1 LKQVS
6 ALVPQE
12 GFEMGLM
19 DAMMDMMIKSISKEK
34 REQMMINMMPMMME
48 GIDFNEFMPKMMTDM
63 LKDVTVDDLIA
74 FIKRGIEEQ
83 DKLKEL
89 ADKIAQAN
97 LMQQMMF
104 KVYQSKLDF
113 DETVSA
119 VAEAAPRNGWEIPDI
134 RDLQKEYQKAGLSD
148 ATKVKIIY
156 FCNPQGGY
164 DILKD
169 DRNKS
174 MSVMMPM
181 GVSIYETS
189 DGQVEIAA
197 MNLGMMSGM
206 FSGVVQ
212 EVLNNGAANL
222 EKTLQGI
229 VG

>member
-1 LKQVS
+1 MLK
-6 ALVPQE
+6 E
-12 GFEMGLM
+12 GVKMDLM
-19 DAMMDMMIKSISKEK
+19 DKVMDMMIKVISQKK
-34 REQMMINMMPMMME
+34 REQMMINMMPKMME
-48 GIDFNEFMPKMMTDM
+48 GIDIYEFMPKMMTDM
-63 LKDVTVDDLIA
+63 LKDVTVDDVIA

-89 ADKIAQAN
+89 ADKIAKAN

-104 KVYQSKLDF
+104 KVYQSKLGF

-119 VAEAAPRNGWEIPDI
+119 VAEAAPGNGWEIPDI
-134 RDLQKEYQKAGLSD
+134 RDLQKEYQGAGLSD
-148 ATKVKIIY
+148 ATKVKILY

-169 DRNKS
+169 DSNKS

-181 GVSIYETS
+181 GVSIYETT
-189 DGQVEIAA
+189 DGRVEIAA

-206 FSGVVQ
+206 FSGVAQ

-222 EKTLQGI
+222 EKTLLG
-229 VG
+229 VVE

>member
-1 LKQVS
+1 MS
-6 ALVPQE
+6 
-12 GFEMGLM
+12 LM
-19 DAMMDMMIKSISKEK
+19 DAVMDMMIKSINQEK
-34 REQMMINMMPMMME
+34 REKMMINMMPKMME
-48 GIDFNEFMPKMMTDM
+48 GIDIHELMPKMMTNM
-63 LKDVTVDDLIA
+63 LKDVTVDDVIA
-74 FIKRGIEEQ
+74 FIKRAIEEQ

-97 LMQQMMF
+97 LMHQMMF
-104 KVYQSKLDF
+104 KVYRSTLGF
-113 DETVSA
+113 DETISA
-119 VAEAAPRNGWEIPDI
+119 VAEAAPRNGWQIPEI
-134 RDLQKEYQKAGLSD
+134 RDLQKEYQEAGLSD
-148 ATKVKIIY
+148 PTKVKVIY

-169 DRNKS
+169 DSNKS

-189 DGQVEIAA
+189 EGRVEIAA

-229 VG
+229 VE

>member
-1 LKQVS
+1 MS
-6 ALVPQE
+6 
-12 GFEMGLM
+12 LM
-19 DAMMDMMIKSISKEK
+19 DTMMDLMIKSISQKK
-34 REQMMINMMPMMME
+34 REQMMINMMPLMME
-48 GIDFNEFMPKMMTDM
+48 GMDIYEFMPKMMTEM
-63 LKDVTVDDLIA
+63 LKDVTVDDVIA
-74 FIKRGIEEQ
+74 FIKRIIEEQ

-89 ADKIAQAN
+89 ADKIASAN

-119 VAEAAPRNGWEIPDI
+119 VAEAAPRNGWLIPDI
-134 RDLQKEYQKAGLSD
+134 RDLQKEYQEAGLSD

-156 FCNPQGGY
+156 FCNPQGGF

-169 DRNKS
+169 DSNKS

-181 GVSIYETS
+181 GVGIYETS
-189 DGQVEIAA
+189 DGRVEIAA

-212 EVLNNGAANL
+212 EVLNNGADNL
-222 EKTLQGI
+222 ENTLQG
-229 VG
+229 VVK

>member
-1 LKQVS
+1 
-6 ALVPQE
+6 
-12 GFEMGLM
+12 MGLM
-19 DAMMDMMIKSISKEK
+19 DAMMDMMIKSISKKK
-34 REQMMINMMPMMME
+34 REQMMINMMPLMME
-48 GIDFNEFMPKMMTDM
+48 GIDIYEFMPKMMTDM
-63 LKDVTVDDLIA
+63 LTDVTVDDVIA
-74 FIKRGIEEQ
+74 LIKRAIEEQ

-89 ADKIAQAN
+89 ADKISQAN

-104 KVYQSKLDF
+104 KVYKSKLGF

-119 VAEAAPRNGWEIPDI
+119 VAEAASINGWQIPDI
-134 RDLQKEYQKAGLSD
+134 RDLQKEYQGAGLSD
-148 ATKVKIIY
+148 MTKVKIIY

-164 DILKD
+164 DIFKD

-189 DGQVEIAA
+189 DGRVEIAA

-212 EVLNNGAANL
+212 EVMSNGAANL
-222 EKTLQGI
+222 EKTLQGVI
-229 VG
+229 E

>member
-1 LKQVS
+1 
-6 ALVPQE
+6 
-12 GFEMGLM
+12 MGLM
-19 DAMMDMMIKSISKEK
+19 DKMMDIMIKGISQKK

-48 GIDFNEFMPKMMTDM
+48 GIDIYELMPKMMTDM
-63 LKDVTVDDLIA
+63 LKDVTVDDVIA
-74 FIKRGIEEQ
+74 FIKRGIKEQ

-89 ADKIAQAN
+89 ADKIVQAN

-104 KVYQSKLDF
+104 KVYQSKLGF

-119 VAEAAPRNGWEIPDI
+119 VAEAAPGNGWQVPDI
-134 RDLQKEYQKAGLSD
+134 RDLQKEYQEAGHSET
-148 ATKVKIIY
+148 TKVKIIY
-156 FCNPQGGY
+156 FCDPQGGY

-169 DRNKS
+169 DSNKS

-181 GVSIYETS
+181 GVSIYETT
-189 DGQVEIAA
+189 DGRVEIAA

-212 EVLNNGAANL
+212 EVLNNGATNL

-229 VG
+229 VD

>member
-1 LKQVS
+1 
-6 ALVPQE
+6 
-12 GFEMGLM
+12 MGVM
-19 DAMMDMMIKSISKEK
+19 DVMMDLMIKTISKKK
-34 REQMMINMMPMMME
+34 REQMMINMMPLMME
-48 GIDFNEFMPKMMTDM
+48 GIDIYEFMPKMMTDM
-63 LKDVTVDDLIA
+63 LKDVAVDDVIA
-74 FIKRGIEEQ
+74 IIKRAIVEQ

-104 KVYQSKLDF
+104 KVYKSKLGF

-119 VAEAAPRNGWEIPDI
+119 VAEAAPRNGWQIPDI
-134 RDLQKEYQKAGLSD
+134 RDLQREYHDAGLSD
-148 ATKVKIIY
+148 MTKIKVIY

-189 DGQVEIAA
+189 DGRVEIAA

-222 EKTLQGI
+222 EKTLQG
-229 VG
+229 VVK

>member
-1 LKQVS
+1 M
-6 ALVPQE
+6 
-12 GFEMGLM
+12 GFM

-34 REQMMINMMPMMME
+34 REQMMINMMPKMME
-48 GIDFNEFMPKMMTDM
+48 GIDIYEFMPKMMTDM
-63 LKDVTVDDLIA
+63 LKDVTVDDVIE
-74 FIKRGIEEQ
+74 FIKRAIEEQ

-104 KVYQSKLDF
+104 KVYQSKLGF

-119 VAEAAPRNGWEIPDI
+119 VAEAAPRNGWQIPDI
-134 RDLQKEYQKAGLSD
+134 RDLQKDYQEAGLSD
-148 ATKVKIIY
+148 TTKVKIIY

-169 DRNKS
+169 DSNKF
-174 MSVMMPM
+174 
-181 GVSIYETS
+181 
-189 DGQVEIAA
+189 EIAA

-212 EVLNNGAANL
+212 EVLSSGAANM
-222 EKTLQGI
+222 EKTLQG
-229 VG
+229 VVK

>member
-1 LKQVS
+1 
-6 ALVPQE
+6 
-12 GFEMGLM
+12 MGLM
-19 DAMMDMMIKSISKEK
+19 DTMMDVMIKIISKEK
-34 REQMMINMMPMMME
+34 REQMMINMMPQMME
-48 GIDFNEFMPKMMTDM
+48 GIDIYEFMPKMMTDM
-63 LKDVTVDDLIA
+63 LKDV
-74 FIKRGIEEQ
+74 EQ
-83 DKLKEL
+83 EKLKEL

-104 KVYQSKLDF
+104 KIYQSKLGF

-119 VAEAAPRNGWEIPDI
+119 VAEAAPKNGWQIPDI
-134 RDLQKEYQKAGLSD
+134 RDLQKEYQEAGLSD
-148 ATKVKIIY
+148 TTKVKIIY

-169 DRNKS
+169 DNNKS

-189 DGQVEIAA
+189 DGRVEIAA

-212 EVLNNGAANL
+212 EVLNNGAGNL
-222 EKTLQGI
+222 EKTLQG
-229 VG
+229 VV

>member
-1 LKQVS
+1 
-6 ALVPQE
+6 
-12 GFEMGLM
+12 MGLM
-19 DAMMDMMIKSISKEK
+19 DVMMDMMMKGISKDK

-48 GIDFNEFMPKMMTDM
+48 GIDIYEFMPKMMTHM
-63 LKDVTVDDLIA
+63 LKDVTVDDVIA
-74 FIKRGIEEQ
+74 FIKGAVEEQ

-104 KVYQSKLDF
+104 KVYKSKLGF

-119 VAEAAPRNGWEIPDI
+119 VAEAAPRNGWQIPDI
-134 RDLQKEYQKAGLSD
+134 RDLQKEYQDAGLSD
-148 ATKVKIIY
+148 MTKIKVIY

-169 DRNKS
+169 DGNKS

-189 DGQVEIAA
+189 DGRVEIAA
-197 MNLGMMSGM
+197 MNLGMMNGM
-206 FSGVVQ
+206 FSGGVQ
-212 EVLNNGAANL
+212 EVLSNGAANL
-222 EKTLQGI
+222 EKTLQG
-229 VG
+229 VVE